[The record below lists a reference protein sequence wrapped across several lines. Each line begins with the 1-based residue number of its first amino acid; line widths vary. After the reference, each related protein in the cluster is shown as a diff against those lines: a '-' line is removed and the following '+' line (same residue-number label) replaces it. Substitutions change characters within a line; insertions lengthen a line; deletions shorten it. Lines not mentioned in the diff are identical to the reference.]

1 MKVFIKIFLIIILGS
16 CAGNKRIEG
25 EKVFS
30 IRSRIATLVSAMV
43 EENMLNEEYVGIAGE
58 ETEQW
63 KRFVK
68 LSELATNEELISLSD
83 HDNPV
88 VRGYFFRAL
97 ANRKSSETF
106 SILMKHLSDTTRVQT
121 FSGCIMSEEMLG
133 DYFINIVTPNLID
146 TNLYKL
152 NKQEQAWVDSVLLFD
167 KSIVLYAR
175 TRLLIDIKPEE
186 KFYSRV
192 KEITLE
198 GSEDFALPTLAKFQ
212 REIDKQLIINKL
224 NSTNSGDCYYALMAV
239 RNYPNA
245 DFFPHL
251 ERLHNLE
258 MTKKMKLTIPE
269 IRMLYQAIVQYKNE
283 ASRKLIEQSLSAKVE
298 SISDYQMG
306 YHLEYIYL
314 ALVKY
319 PDNIYNGLKEQ
330 IKLSDIQLHNI
341 EYSLDSDT

>member
-1 MKVFIKIFLIIILGS
+1 MKALIKIFLIILLGS
-16 CAGNKRIEG
+16 CTGNKNINSEKTLRI
-25 EKVFS
+25 
-30 IRSRIATLVSAMV
+30 RDDIAILVSAIA
-43 EENMLNEEYVGIAGE
+43 EENMLNEQHVGIAGKE
-58 ETEQW
+58 SPQW
-63 KRFVK
+63 KRYIK
-68 LSELATNEELISLSD
+68 LSKLATNEELISLTD

-88 VRGYFFRAL
+88 IRGYSFRAL

-106 SILMKHLSDTTRVQT
+106 SILLKHLSDTTKVQT
-121 FSGCIMSEEMLG
+121 FSGCIMGEEMLSY
-133 DYFINIVTPNLID
+133 YFINIVTPNLID

-152 NKQEQAWVDSVLLFD
+152 NKQEQACVDSVLLFD

-186 KFYSRV
+186 KFYNRV

-198 GSEDFALPTLAKFQ
+198 GSDDFALPALAKFQ
-212 REIDKQLIINKL
+212 KDSDKQLVIDKL
-224 NSTNSGDCYYALMAV
+224 NSTNSSNWYYALMAV

-245 DFFPHL
+245 DFFPHIK
-251 ERLHNLE
+251 RLHNLE
-258 MTKKMKLTIPE
+258 MTREKKLTIPG

-283 ASRKLIEQSLSAKVE
+283 ASRKLIEQSLSAKDE
-298 SISDYQMG
+298 STSDYQMK

-330 IKLSDIQLHNI
+330 IKLSDLQLHNI